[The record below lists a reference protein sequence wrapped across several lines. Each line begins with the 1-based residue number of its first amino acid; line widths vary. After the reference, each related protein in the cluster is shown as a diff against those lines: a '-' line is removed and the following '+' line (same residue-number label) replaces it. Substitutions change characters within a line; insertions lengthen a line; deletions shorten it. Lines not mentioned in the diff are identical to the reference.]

1 MRVKLLKLT
10 LLLFT
15 GILLTIFTYS
25 PMHATHELI
34 PPKVSW
40 HFKGPIGTFDRASL
54 QRGFQVYTEVCAVCH
69 ALNHLRYDNLS
80 ALGFSAAEI
89 KAIAAKHEIP
99 GPPDDEGQ
107 PTMVKATPGD
117 HFARPY
123 PNEQAARAANNGSLP
138 PDLSLITKARL
149 YGADYVFAL
158 LTGYS
163 EAPENFKLL
172 TGMSYN
178 EYYPGH
184 QIAMPPPLTEN
195 RITYSD
201 GTPAT
206 IQQMAHDVTVFLAWA
221 AEPEME
227 QRKQLGVKVL
237 IYLAAF
243 SFVMYLLMRQTWKN
257 IRR

>member
-1 MRVKLLKLT
+1 MKKLILNILA
-10 LLLFT
+10 LL
-15 GILLTIFTYS
+15 IFVS
-25 PMHATHELI
+25 VSAKAAHEFI
-34 PPKVSW
+34 PPKVAWS
-40 HFKGPIGTFDRASL
+40 FNGPIGTFDRASL
-54 QRGFQVYTEVCAVCH
+54 QRGFQVYTEVCSVCH
-69 ALNHLRYDNLS
+69 ALNHLRYDNLK
-80 ALGFSAAEI
+80 ALGFSEAEI

-107 PTMVKATPGD
+107 PTTVKATPGNY
-117 HFARPY
+117 FARPY

-138 PDLSLITKARL
+138 VDLSLITKARK
-149 YGADYVFAL
+149 YGPDYVFAL

-195 RITYSD
+195 RVTYSD

-206 IQQMAHDVTVFLAWA
+206 VQQMAHDVTVFLAWA

-227 QRKQLGVKVL
+227 KRKQLGIKVL
-237 IYLAAF
+237 IYLGAF
-243 SFVMYLLMRQTWKN
+243 SFVMYLLMRQTWK
-257 IRR
+257 RLDGR